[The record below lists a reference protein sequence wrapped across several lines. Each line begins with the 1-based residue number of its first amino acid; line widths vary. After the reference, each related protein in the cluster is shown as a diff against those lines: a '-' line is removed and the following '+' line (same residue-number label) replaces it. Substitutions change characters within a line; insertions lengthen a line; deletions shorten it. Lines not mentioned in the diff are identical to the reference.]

1 MKTNAVVAAGC
12 VAMTTLAL
20 ALAAITEARH
30 ENPSLAEA
38 REESR
43 GASTTP
49 RGRAT
54 QRGGATQRGT
64 AIPRSEPTSTR
75 TAGIPAERR
84 RPLRRATNAPHPAGR
99 PGRRPETVD
108 GDRDGG
114 ASLDPALRRD

>member
-20 ALAAITEARH
+20 ALAAIIEARY
-30 ENPSLAEA
+30 ESPSLAEA

-43 GASTTP
+43 GASTSPRGGGTQ

-54 QRGGATQRGT
+54 QRGRT
-64 AIPRSEPTSTR
+64 IPRNEPTSTR

-84 RPLRRATNAPHPAGR
+84 DPLGRATNAPHPAGR
-99 PGRRPETVD
+99 PGRRPETAD
-108 GDRDGG
+108 SDRDGG

>member
-12 VAMTTLAL
+12 VVMTTLAL

-30 ENPSLAEA
+30 ESPSLAEA
-38 REESR
+38 REEPR
-43 GASTTP
+43 GASTSP
-49 RGRAT
+49 
-54 QRGGATQRGT
+54 RGGATQRGR
-64 AIPRSEPTSTR
+64 IPRSEPTSTR
-75 TAGIPAERR
+75 TAGIPAERP